1 MTEEIQITFN
11 TATIEELVVEGEI
24 ENEDKNNLSE

>member
-1 MTEEIQITFN
+1 MEEIQITFN
-11 TATIEELVVEGEI
+11 TTTIEELVVEGEI